1 MQFKDYYELLGV
13 PRTAEQDAIKKAY
26 RRLARKYHPDVS
38 KEPDAEARFKEVNE
52 AYEVLSDPEKRAAY
66 DRLGANWKAGQDFR
80 PPPGWEQAGGFGG
93 THGAHGFSGAD
104 FGASGFSD
112 FFETLFGGGFRQA
125 AGGTGRASGAGFR
138 ARGQDLEAELSLDLE
153 TAFHGGRQTLTL
165 SGGRTLSVNIPAGV
179 GDGQRIRLGGQG
191 GQGMGG
197 GPVGDLY
204 LMVRIRPHPLYR
216 VDGRDIVLELPL
228 APWEA
233 ALGATV
239 TVPTLAGKVDLK
251 IPAGS
256 RSGRKMRL
264 KGRGLPGRQPG
275 DQYVVLRI
283 ETPPAQT
290 EEQRAFYERM
300 SRELPFDPRAHLA

>member
-13 PRTAEQDAIKKAY
+13 SRTAEQDAIKKAY

-38 KEPDAEARFKEVNE
+38 KEPDAEERFKEVNE

-66 DRLGANWKAGQDFR
+66 DQLGANWKAGQDFR
-80 PPPGWEQAGGFGG
+80 PPPGWEQAAGFGG
-93 THGAHGFSGAD
+93 AGQHGFGGAD
-104 FGASGFSD
+104 FGANGFSD

-125 AGGTGRASGAGFR
+125 GAGAGRTGGAGFR
-138 ARGQDLEAELSLDLE
+138 ARGQDLEAELALDLE
-153 TAFHGGRQTLTL
+153 TAYHGGRQTLRL

-179 GDGQRIRLGGQG
+179 GDSQRIRLSGQG
-191 GQGMGG
+191 AQGIGG
-197 GPVGDLY
+197 GPAGDLY
-204 LMVRIRPHPLYR
+204 LTVRIRPHELFR
-216 VDGRDIVLELPL
+216 LEGRDVVLELPV

-233 ALGATV
+233 ALGATI

-256 RSGRKMRL
+256 RAGRKMRL
-264 KGRGLPGRQPG
+264 KGRGLPGKTPG

-290 EEQRAFYERM
+290 EEQREFYERM
-300 SRELPFDPRAHLA
+300 RRELPFDPRAHLA

>member
-26 RRLARKYHPDVS
+26 RRLARKFHPDVS

-66 DRLGANWKAGQDFR
+66 DQLGANWKAGQDFR
-80 PPPGWEQAGGFGG
+80 PPPGWEQAAGFGG
-93 THGAHGFSGAD
+93 AGHHGFGGAD

-125 AGGTGRASGAGFR
+125 GAGAGRAGGAGFR
-138 ARGQDLEAELSLDLE
+138 ARGQDLEAELALDLE
-153 TAFHGGRQTLTL
+153 TAYHGGRQTLHLT
-165 SGGRTLSVNIPAGV
+165 GGRTLSVNIPAGV
-179 GDGQRIRLGGQG
+179 GDGQRIRLSGQG
-191 GQGMGG
+191 AQGIGG
-197 GPVGDLY
+197 GPAGDLY
-204 LMVRIRPHPLYR
+204 LTVRIRPNELFR
-216 VDGRDIVLELPL
+216 LEGRDIVLDLPVT
-228 APWEA
+228 PWEA

-256 RSGRKMRL
+256 RAGRKMRL
-264 KGRGLPGRQPG
+264 KGRGLPGKTPG

-290 EEQRAFYERM
+290 EEQREFYERM
-300 SRELPFDPRAHLA
+300 RRELPFDPRAHLA